1 MSRLN
6 YFASDTVLEEQS
18 NPYVRLLSVNQALE
32 LGIEVELDLF
42 DDDFD
47 KDEPDVILFCTDET
61 KLEYPNIYSIN
72 KEEYYDDIGTSKQF
86 CTALEWNYSEY
97 TVDVVLKYIQNH
109 IKIASELELWSVWLG
124 GEELPTNMKKTQ
136 CKLSDLTVEQL
147 KKLYISELDFQCLVV
162 VK

>member
-6 YFASDTVLEEQS
+6 YFASDTVLVEQS

-32 LGIEVELDLF
+32 LGIEVQLDLF

-47 KDEPDVILFCTDET
+47 KDEPDVIMFCADET
-61 KLEYPNIYSIN
+61 KFEYPNIYSIN

-86 CTALEWNYSEY
+86 CTELQWNYSDY

-109 IKIASELELWSVWLG
+109 MKIASELELWSVWLG

-136 CKLSDLTVEQL
+136 CKLSDLTVERL
-147 KKLYISELDFQCLVV
+147 KKFYISELDYHCLVV

>member
-6 YFASDTVLEEQS
+6 YFASDTILMEQP
-18 NPYVRLLSVNQALE
+18 NPYVRLLSVNQAME

-42 DDDFD
+42 DVNFD
-47 KDEPDVILFCTDET
+47 KDEPNVILYCADET
-61 KLEYPNIYSIN
+61 KFEYPNIYSIS

-86 CTALEWNYSEY
+86 CTVLEWNYSED

-109 IKIASELELWSVWLG
+109 MKIASELELWSVWLG
-124 GEELPTNMKKTQ
+124 GEELPTNIKKMQ
-136 CKLSDLTVEQL
+136 CKLSDLTVERL

-162 VK
+162 VN